1 MWNHMT
7 DFLVTAAF
15 TFVRRGE
22 QVELY
27 HEHGL
32 EVLLLVTSLNN
43 SVRRP
48 VSILPLVYQAA

>member
-1 MWNHMT
+1 MT

-32 EVLLLVTSLNN
+32 GVLLIAAAAK
-43 SVRRP
+43 
-48 VSILPLVYQAA
+48 VSCYPPPEPRLYRSGNFV